1 MAKETMYLV
10 TEIEFD
16 YDDGN
21 NMESYSISYDEQV
34 ANRDTALGLW
44 YAEDEDHLVDKIT
57 DTVGW
62 CIKHIDY
69 TTNTLH
75 PLTSYM

>member
-1 MAKETMYLV
+1 MTKETMYLV

-16 YDDGN
+16 FDD
-21 NMESYSISYDEQV
+21 ESYGYDPLTKDEENSIIEQ
-34 ANRDTALGLW
+34 AIGLW
-44 YAEDEDHLVDKIT
+44 YAKDEDHLVDKIT
-57 DTVGW
+57 DTLGW
-62 CIKHIDY
+62 CIKKIDY